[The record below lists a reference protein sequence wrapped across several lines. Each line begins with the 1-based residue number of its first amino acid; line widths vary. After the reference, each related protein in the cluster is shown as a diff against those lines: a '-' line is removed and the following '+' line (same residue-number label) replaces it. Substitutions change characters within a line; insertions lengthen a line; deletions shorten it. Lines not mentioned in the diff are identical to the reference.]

1 MSNYTLDNLAVDLII
16 LINLGRKV
24 KFFFARYYNLTVLS
38 HPFMLISM
46 NENYVVETD
55 NLTKVYGNKTVLDHV
70 SLHVAPGDIYGF
82 IGKNGAGKTTL
93 MKLVLGTAQPTEGSI
108 KLFGS
113 EQLNAQ
119 RRRIGALIEAP
130 ALYKDC
136 SAYENMKRFGIL
148 ADADDQAIH
157 EILQFVGLGDV
168 GQKKVGKFSL
178 GMKQRLG
185 IAIAMLGKP
194 ELLVLDEPVNGL
206 DPAGIKEIR
215 DLLLRLNREQGVT
228 ILVSSHLLDE
238 LAKITTRYGIINQGR
253 LVEETTAAEM
263 MQRCHQKLHV
273 VTDQPKEAAKMIQKM
288 YPQAEITFVANGVE
302 VVTAAADS
310 AQVNQQLVQGGVNVQ
325 GITFAADSMEEYF
338 IQRMGGRA

>member
-1 MSNYTLDNLAVDLII
+1 M
-16 LINLGRKV
+16 
-24 KFFFARYYNLTVLS
+24 LS
-38 HPFMLISM
+38 LM
-46 NENYVVETD
+46 NADSQTTYVVETD
-55 NLTKVYGNKTVLDHV
+55 NLTKTYGKKTVLDHV
-70 SLHVAPGDIYGF
+70 SMHVAQGDIYGF

-93 MKLVLGTAQPTEGSI
+93 MKLVLGTSQPTEGNI

-113 EQLNAQ
+113 SKLNAE

-130 ALYKDC
+130 AFYKNC

-148 ADADDQAIH
+148 AGAEEQEIND
-157 EILQFVGLGDV
+157 ILQFVGLGDV
-168 GQKKVGKFSL
+168 GKKKVGKFSL

-206 DPAGIKEIR
+206 DPEGIKEIR

-238 LAKITTRYGIINQGR
+238 LAKITTRYGIISQGH

-263 MQRCHQKLHV
+263 MKRCQQKLHV
-273 VTDQPKEAAKMIQKM
+273 VTDQPKEATKIIKKL
-288 YPQAEITFVANGVE
+288 YPKAEITTVANGIE
-302 VVTAAADS
+302 VVVDKADS
-310 AQVNQQLVQGGVNVQ
+310 AQVNQHLVQGGVNVQ
-325 GITFAADSMEEYF
+325 GMTFAADSMEDYF